1 MLERIKQ
8 YLGIDFN
15 DDDALLQT
23 MEQTAYAYLDGASGK
38 GYDRNDPR
46 AQMLVLQ
53 IVADLYNERGTGEL
67 SGKVSAGARRMVE
80 TCVLQLRLE
89 RDAHGDGV

>member
-23 MEQTAYAYLDGASGK
+23 MEQTAYAYLDGAIARHG
-38 GYDRNDPR
+38 R
-46 AQMLVLQ
+46 A
-53 IVADLYNERGTGEL
+53 ERQGVRRRAPYGGNLCAAAQTG
-67 SGKVSAGARRMVE
+67 A
-80 TCVLQLRLE
+80 
-89 RDAHGDGV
+89 

>member
-1 MLERIKQ
+1 MLKRIKQ
-8 YLGIDFN
+8 YIGIDF
-15 DDDALLQT
+15 DDDDDLLET
-23 MEQTAYAYLDGASGK
+23 LEQAAYSYLDGAIGK

-46 AQMLVLQ
+46 AQMLLLQ

-80 TCVLQLRLE
+80 NCVLQLRLE
-89 RDAHGDGV
+89 RDPGGV

>member
-8 YLGIDFN
+8 YLGIDF
-15 DDDALLQT
+15 DDDNELLQT
-23 MEQTAYAYLDGASGK
+23 LEQTAYAYLDGAIGK

-46 AQMLVLQ
+46 AQMLLLQ

-80 TCVLQLRLE
+80 NCVLQLRLE
-89 RDAHGDGV
+89 RDVNGV

>member
-8 YLGIDFN
+8 YLGIDF
-15 DDDALLQT
+15 DDDNELLQT
-23 MEQTAYAYLDGASGK
+23 LEQTAYSYLDGAIGK

-46 AQMLVLQ
+46 AQMLLLQ

-80 TCVLQLRLE
+80 NCVLQLRLE
-89 RDAHGDGV
+89 RDSRGV